1 MPTWGWILIAV
12 VVLVAVIA
20 ALASRSMLSRK
31 RTDRLKGH
39 FGPEYDRALDETG
52 EQRAAENQLLE
63 RERKRKKLDIKP
75 LPDAAREQYAAQWRA
90 VQTAFVDDPSGAV
103 GDADALVTK
112 VLRDRGYPVDDFD
125 ERASD
130 ISVDHPDV
138 VENYRRAHRIYLAGQ
153 DGIGDTENQ
162 REALV
167 HYRAL
172 FERLLEPEADERS
185 SEVDDRNR
193 DDRSRDVDGS
203 TAHETTI
210 KEARA

>member
-1 MPTWGWILIAV
+1 MPIWGWILIAV
-12 VVLVAVIA
+12 LVLVAVIA

-31 RTDRLKGH
+31 RTERLKGH
-39 FGPEYDRALDETG
+39 FGPEYDRTLDDVG
-52 EQRAAENQLLE
+52 EQRAAEHQLLE
-63 RERKRKKLDIKP
+63 RERKRKKLDIRP
-75 LPDAAREQYAAQWRA
+75 LSDPVREQYATQWRT

-103 GDADALVTK
+103 GDADTLVTQ

-125 ERASD
+125 ERAAD

-172 FERLLEPEADERS
+172 FDKLLEPEAHDERP
-185 SEVDDRNR
+185 EVHDT
-193 DDRSRDVDGS
+193 S
-203 TAHETTI
+203 AHDTSI